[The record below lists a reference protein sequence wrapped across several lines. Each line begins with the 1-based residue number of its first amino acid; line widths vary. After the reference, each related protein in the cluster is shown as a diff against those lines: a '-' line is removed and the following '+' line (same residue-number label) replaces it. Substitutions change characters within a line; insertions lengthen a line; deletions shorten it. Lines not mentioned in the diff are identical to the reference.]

1 MIFGHFM
8 SVIFSFTLNCVLR
21 CPNDL
26 KTISIAIIIYSQNPT
41 FMPSLSKIG
50 DLSCI
55 TSCLV
60 LPGFLMD
67 TLLSSYCFGLVY

>member
-1 MIFGHFM
+1 
-8 SVIFSFTLNCVLR
+8 
-21 CPNDL
+21 
-26 KTISIAIIIYSQNPT
+26 
-41 FMPSLSKIG
+41 MPSLSKIG

-67 TLLSSYCFGLVY
+67 TLLNKRKMQTTAFMQAKIMHVYSLSGWAMQKA

>member
-1 MIFGHFM
+1 M
-8 SVIFSFTLNCVLR
+8 
-21 CPNDL
+21 
-26 KTISIAIIIYSQNPT
+26 IIYTPNPT

-50 DLSCI
+50 DLSCT

-67 TLLSSYCFGLVY
+67 TLLTIIPRARMSSELIAHEAEGRMGYWLNAHEGERNNWF